1 MIRLRIREF
10 NLEVIKPKLWEAG
23 VLLALGVF
31 GWIAYAYLRGDGA
44 PKIPCQQDRAKNA
57 GARDYIENSADEQD
71 DPNTHNRAL
80 GVPELNGRLHD
91 KGRLHQFHDTVHK
104 HEQYR

>member
-31 GWIAYAYLRGDGA
+31 GWIAYAHLLR
-44 PKIPCQQDRAKNA
+44 
-57 GARDYIENSADEQD
+57 
-71 DPNTHNRAL
+71 
-80 GVPELNGRLHD
+80 
-91 KGRLHQFHDTVHK
+91 
-104 HEQYR
+104 